1 MRLSTKHI
9 FSKKTRVLSSASNSL
24 PSVQTTKYTMDPRT
38 VECQER
44 IRVIMIAHKEECEER
59 IRVSKQQLADITEKS
74 RLLRIEHEKNLH
86 LLFGG
91 VFAEMGTP
99 PKKTEKAIEADRKRK
114 ARAAETKK
122 RDAEQK
128 RIAVER
134 FLKHTPEERQIEH
147 DANVARLNKALT
159 ALDIPPV
166 KFDAGKFLSYAFTG
180 VHTR

>member
-1 MRLSTKHI
+1 
-9 FSKKTRVLSSASNSL
+9 
-24 PSVQTTKYTMDPRT
+24 MDPRT

-44 IRVIMIAHKEECEER
+44 IRMFMIAHKEECEER

-74 RLLRIEHEKNLH
+74 RLLKIEDEKSRLLRIEHEKNLPP
-86 LLFGG
+86 LFGGG
-91 VFAEMGTP
+91 VFAVTGTP

-122 RDAEQK
+122 RAAEQK

-147 DANVARLNKALT
+147 DVNVARLNKALT

-180 VHTR
+180 PYS